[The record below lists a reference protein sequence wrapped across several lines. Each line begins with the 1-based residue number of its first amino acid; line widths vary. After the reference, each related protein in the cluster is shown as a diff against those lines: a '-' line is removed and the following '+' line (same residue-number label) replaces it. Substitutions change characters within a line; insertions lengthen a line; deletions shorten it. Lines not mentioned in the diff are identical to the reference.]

1 MSHHPPVPI
10 TPPPPSPAVLAA
22 PPFLPVPSPS
32 LSVLSSSSS
41 SSCCCWRRRRKG
53 KLRVVAAHT
62 TIVLCG
68 LSRAFLVS
76 VSQSVGGECGGV
88 FVAMRGGG
96 VATHATLVLVPPV
109 LVLCVLHH
117 PPTTLHHPVP
127 VPVVLVLSMSP
138 LLFPLTHTQAWH
150 TTTPHTH
157 TRGGWST
164 LVPGVCV

>member
-1 MSHHPPVPI
+1 M
-10 TPPPPSPAVLAA
+10 
-22 PPFLPVPSPS
+22 
-32 LSVLSSSSS
+32 
-41 SSCCCWRRRRKG
+41 
-53 KLRVVAAHT
+53 
-62 TIVLCG
+62 LCG

-88 FVAMRGGG
+88 FVAMGGGG

-127 VPVVLVLSMSP
+127 VPVVLVVSMSP
-138 LLFPLTHTQAWH
+138 LLLPLSLTQAWH

-157 TRGGWST
+157 TRVVAGPLWC
-164 LVPGVCV
+164 LVCVSE

>member
-1 MSHHPPVPI
+1 M
-10 TPPPPSPAVLAA
+10 
-22 PPFLPVPSPS
+22 
-32 LSVLSSSSS
+32 
-41 SSCCCWRRRRKG
+41 
-53 KLRVVAAHT
+53 RVVAAHT

-88 FVAMRGGG
+88 FVAMGGGG

-127 VPVVLVLSMSP
+127 VPVVLVVSMSP
-138 LLFPLTHTQAWH
+138 LLFPLTHTH
-150 TTTPHTH
+150 RHGTPPRHTH
-157 TRGGWST
+157 TRVVAGPLWC
-164 LVPGVCV
+164 LVCVCV

>member
-1 MSHHPPVPI
+1 MR
-10 TPPPPSPAVLAA
+10 L
-22 PPFLPVPSPS
+22 
-32 LSVLSSSSS
+32 
-41 SSCCCWRRRRKG
+41 
-53 KLRVVAAHT
+53 VAAHT

-88 FVAMRGGG
+88 FVAMGGGG

-127 VPVVLVLSMSP
+127 VPVVLVVSMSP
-138 LLFPLTHTQAWH
+138 LLFPPTHTQAWH

-157 TRGGWST
+157 THAWW
-164 LVPGVCV
+164 LVHFGAWCVCE